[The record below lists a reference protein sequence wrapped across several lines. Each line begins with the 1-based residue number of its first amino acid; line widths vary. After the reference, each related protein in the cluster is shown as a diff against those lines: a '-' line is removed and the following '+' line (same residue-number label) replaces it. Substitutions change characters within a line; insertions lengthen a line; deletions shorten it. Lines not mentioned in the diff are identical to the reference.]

1 MKTRIKKALALVLG
15 MTLLLAMIPGTTAA
29 GENDLR
35 QAVANHTLALSQVE
49 WKLDA
54 RIARLNHP
62 VAKTDAMHEVG
73 VLPTTYFEYN
83 RSHVANV
90 GVVMENTSASYE
102 RFCSQI
108 VDGSIPA
115 DPESTYYGMNAD
127 AFLVDVVS
135 RVSTTPITGVKQA
148 MTSGALVPLVKG
160 VNTDASSSEDAMK
173 GVDVGSI
180 SPASGDLNIG
190 DLFIA
195 WDDNAKQAEAP
206 KLSVLV
212 VTDVD
217 VMGYVTVTY
226 PAFEQPTYY
235 FTCDR
240 CGAKSTEGPTSAILT
255 KHIVSTASKFT
266 SFATHKSVAPG
277 SNCSG
282 TFVSNGAS
290 TWHTSRVT
298 MDQLFGKD
306 EAGIPGGGKC
316 YVPYTIAAY
325 DGGKVAEPEVKV
337 TTDATVANIVAGFEA
352 DISSNY
358 RIVRVDAVLSQP
370 GQADKVYTNYPE
382 WTDWN
387 YHYQNDA
394 LNLALTESDAGQ
406 YTLKLN
412 VHTGPFTDPAKLTA
426 PVVEAYTLDMALKE
440 PSMDLSASA
449 ASVNQGELV
458 YINVDAL
465 EDGIS
470 KAELTVKYDP
480 AYFALD
486 EETFTQA
493 NAYASFE
500 YKAEGQLT
508 VRYDG
513 DAVSIGSTLA
523 RVPFRAKRTGD
534 VFVDAKDTGAFVA
547 GEAWI
552 AKNGASQLEPVRAG
566 GEQLHVGLGLNA
578 VIYTDYAAG
587 KDLLLV
593 PIEGQVADV
602 FYNGQTLTDV
612 SRANYIIDGMD
623 FTAVYAIVGEN
634 FDLSK
639 VSITTKTSGAAAVRP
654 GLLFYNGDITDC
666 GVVDIHDVQAA
677 ADIINGKLPLEG
689 NMIGWLRA
697 DMDRSGKLDIND
709 VKALMALIKG

>member
-1 MKTRIKKALALVLG
+1 MKRTKFLAVLLSAVLVLG
-15 MTLLLAMIPGTTAA
+15 MIPATSAA
-29 GENDLR
+29 GESDLR
-35 QAVANHTLALSQVE
+35 QAVANHTLAVSKVE
-49 WKLDA
+49 WKLAA

-73 VLPTTYFEYN
+73 VLPTTYFEYT
-83 RSHVANV
+83 RSHVANL

-108 VDGSIPA
+108 VNGTIPA

-135 RVSTTPITGVKQA
+135 RVSTVPITGVKQA
-148 MTSGALVPLVKG
+148 MTSGALVPLVEG
-160 VNTDASSSEDAMK
+160 VKFDASSSADAMK
-173 GVDVGSI
+173 GVNTGSL

-190 DLFIA
+190 DIFIA
-195 WDDNAKQAEAP
+195 WDDNAKAAEAP
-206 KLSVLV
+206 KLSVMV

-240 CGAKSTEGPTSAILT
+240 CGTKSTEGPTSAILT

-266 SFATHKSVAPG
+266 SFAAHKSVDPA
-277 SNCSG
+277 SNCPG
-282 TFVSNGAS
+282 TFVSDGAS

-298 MDQLFGKD
+298 LDQLFST
-306 EAGIPGGGKC
+306 EARIAGGGLC
-316 YVPYTIAAY
+316 YVPFTIAAY
-325 DGGKVAEPEVKV
+325 DAGKVADPEVKV
-337 TTDATVANIVAGFEA
+337 TTDATAANVMAGFEA
-352 DISSNY
+352 HIDSNY

-370 GQADKVYTNYPE
+370 GRSDKVFTNYTQ
-382 WTDWN
+382 WTDWS
-387 YHYQNDA
+387 YDYQNDA
-394 LNLALTESDAGQ
+394 LDLALSESDAGQ

-412 VHTGPFTDPAKLTA
+412 VHTGPLTDPDKLSA

-440 PSMDLSASA
+440 PSMALTASA

-458 YINVDAL
+458 YISVDAL

-470 KAELTVKYDP
+470 KAELTVKYDADLFQP
-480 AYFALD
+480 DEAAFAQD
-486 EETFTQA
+486 NS
-493 NAYASFE
+493 NATLE
-500 YKAEGQLT
+500 CRDGGQLS
-508 VRYDG
+508 VRYNG
-513 DAVSIGSTLA
+513 KAVSTGSALM
-523 RVPFRAKRTGD
+523 RIPFRAKRTGD
-534 VFVDAKDTGAFVA
+534 VSVAAKDTQPFVA
-547 GEAWI
+547 GEARI
-552 AKNGASQLEPVRAG
+552 AKNGASQMEPVRAG
-566 GEQLHVGLGLNA
+566 GEQLYVGLGLNA

-587 KDLLLV
+587 KDLLLI

-602 FYNGQTLTDV
+602 TYGGQKLTDV

-623 FTAVYAIVGEN
+623 FTAVYAIVGDS
-634 FDLSK
+634 FD
-639 VSITTKTSGAAAVRP
+639 VSRVTIVPKTSGSAAVRP
-654 GLLFYNGDITDC
+654 GLLYYNGDINDC
-666 GVVDIHDVQAA
+666 GVTDIRDVQTI

-689 NMIGWLRA
+689 NMVGWLRA

-709 VKALMALIKG
+709 VKALMAQIKG